1 MPPKSVVTFMVETA
15 LKSIN
20 VTYYKLQADHETL
33 QAEYN
38 SLLLDFSTPIGQDAP
53 RDTDKALVSLYRQG
67 FI

>member
-1 MPPKSVVTFMVETA
+1 MPPKSVVTFMVETT

-20 VTYYKLQADHETL
+20 VIYHKLQADREAL
-33 QAEYN
+33 QAEYD
-38 SLLLDFSTPIGQDAP
+38 SLLSDFSTPIGEDAP

>member
-1 MPPKSVVTFMVETA
+1 LPPKSAVTFMVETT

-20 VTYYKLQADHETL
+20 VTYYKLQADHEAP
-33 QAEYN
+33 QAEYD
-38 SLLLDFSTPIGQDAP
+38 SLRSDFGTPIGEDAP